1 MPSHSRGTLTSGS
14 PRRREVTSQYLAVH
28 RARLETE
35 LSHAVSEMARVYVR
49 DPRRDLVLA
58 RIASS
63 LATRQHACG
72 QQAPPPTAN
81 GDADGDAPAATEL
94 AEASGV
100 PPGFALA
107 AAAPPPPLLQD

>member
-1 MPSHSRGTLTSGS
+1 M
-14 PRRREVTSQYLAVH
+14 TSQYLAVH

-63 LATRQHACG
+63 LATRQQACG

-81 GDADGDAPAATEL
+81 AGDADGDAPAATEL